1 MVRVSMFI
9 RRSLFSPIL
18 GLALSLAALSPRP
31 SWAADSVH
39 ANQAAAPIVRDL
51 HDIALKL
58 YPADEIIGND
68 RSDDY
73 GLPEGPNFASA
84 VGTRILLQLAALSGD
99 ATDQQLVGVML
110 ESGAGGPR
118 DYAAARTHYRLSG
131 NRVALWRLGLL
142 VYSGKGGAADLPAAR
157 ALFRRSAQFGLID
170 AAYEYARMLELGEGG
185 ERDEVAARGVYEST
199 LQYCHG
205 DIANRLAMML
215 MRGVGGPAD
224 SARAAEMH
232 LKAISCHNRFYEDPV
247 VIRSPDLI
255 DRPTIVEIQKLLRKH
270 GAYCGPINGRMDE
283 ATRSALDHS
292 RGV

>member
-1 MVRVSMFI
+1 
-9 RRSLFSPIL
+9 
-18 GLALSLAALSPRP
+18 LALSLAALSPHP
-31 SWAADSVH
+31 SFAADADVIRASR
-39 ANQAAAPIVRDL
+39 AAAPIARDL

-84 VGTRILLQLAALSGD
+84 IGTRILLQLAALSGD

-118 DYAAARTHYRLSG
+118 DYAGARTHYRASG

-142 VYSGKGGAADLPAAR
+142 VYSGKGGPADLPPAR
-157 ALFRRSAQFGLID
+157 ALFRRSAQLGLID
-170 AAYEYARMLELGEGG
+170 ASYEYARMVELGEGG
-185 ERDEVAARGVYEST
+185 DRDEAAARGVYEST

-232 LKAISCHNRFYEDPV
+232 LKAVECHNRFYEDPV

-255 DRPTIVEIQKLLRKH
+255 DRQTVAELQKLLRRR